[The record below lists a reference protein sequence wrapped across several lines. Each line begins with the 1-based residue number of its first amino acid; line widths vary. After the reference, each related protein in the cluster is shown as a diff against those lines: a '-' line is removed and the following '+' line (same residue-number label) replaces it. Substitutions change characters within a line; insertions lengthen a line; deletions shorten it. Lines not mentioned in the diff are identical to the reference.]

1 MALRLITEEIK
12 DVKTQKD
19 GFWYISGPFIQ
30 SGIVNGNNRIYPY
43 AIAKPEVDRYISERV
58 LTNRALGELNHPPT
72 PEINPKEASHI
83 VISLEEKMV
92 DLEKGICNWNGK
104 ARILN
109 TPNGKIAQ
117 ALLEGGVQLAVSSRA
132 LGSLKDIGG
141 INEVQS
147 DFRLCTPA
155 DIVFEPSA
163 PDAFVSGILENKE
176 WVVDGQGLLREQK
189 VEQYKKEL
197 NTKPLK
203 DIQRNIVFNFYQFLS
218 RL

>member
-12 DVKTQKD
+12 NVKTEKND
-19 GFWYISGPFIQ
+19 FWYITGPFIQ

-43 AIAKPEVDRYISERV
+43 SIAKPEVERYIVERIK
-58 LTNRALGELNHPPT
+58 THRALGELNHPPT

-83 VISLEEKMV
+83 VISLDEKII
-92 DLEKGICNWNGK
+92 DLERGICNWVGK

-132 LGSLKDIGG
+132 LGSLKEIGG

-163 PDAFVSGILENKE
+163 PDAFVSGILENKA
-176 WVVDGQGLLREQK
+176 WVVDGQGFLREQL
-189 VEQYKKEL
+189 VETYKKEL
-197 NTKPLK
+197 NAQSASHIKK
-203 DIQRNIVFNFYQFLS
+203 NMIKHFHRFLS
-218 RL
+218 TL